1 MPVLSL
7 GGHLPASLSIPKC
20 MSLIS
25 VITGAVRQCGG
36 AALAGWQPFSAPQP
50 RRDIFLPL
58 KALLE
63 EEKKKKEKLLHPPH
77 LNGRTIFATS
87 IFSITGQ
94 IWKCKSSPVLC
105 GQKRFL
111 SSHLTTDGGQEG

>member
-1 MPVLSL
+1 
-7 GGHLPASLSIPKC
+7 

-25 VITGAVRQCGG
+25 VITGAVRQRGG

-63 EEKKKKEKLLHPPH
+63 EEKKRKKEKLLHPPR
-77 LNGRTIFATS
+77 LDGRTIFATS

-94 IWKCKSSPVLC
+94 IWKCKSSPVLY
-105 GQKRFL
+105 GKKHFL